1 MGVTIIA
8 GGFWGDEGKGKVVAY
23 LAIQDNPSHVVR
35 AGVGPNA
42 GHTIHFQGRKWVLR
56 QVPSGF
62 VNPRSRLLIGA
73 GVLLDPRVV
82 QQEVSA
88 LGLSDRLGIDGQCT
102 VIEEEHIQQDRS
114 SEHLAKKVGTTG
126 TGCGP
131 ANEARVRRQARLARD
146 LPELK
151 PYLADVPLEL
161 HRALKAGHDVLIEGT
176 QGFGLS
182 LYHGSYPFVTSKD
195 TTASAFCMDV
205 GIGPTRVN
213 QVIVVFKAYVSR
225 VGEGPLSRP
234 LSPEEVRVRGWEEF
248 GAVTGRPRR
257 IGEFD
262 LELAR
267 RAVMINGATQV
278 AVTCLD
284 KRFPE
289 CYGTTRREQL
299 SPAAE
304 GFLAKIEGELE
315 LPVTMIST
323 GPELAQMIDRR

>member
-1 MGVTIIA
+1 MSVTIVA

-62 VNPRSRLLIGA
+62 VNAQSRLLIGA

-82 QQEVSA
+82 QQEVSE
-88 LGLSDRLGIDGQCT
+88 LGLSGRLGIDGQCT

-161 HRALKAGHDVLIEGT
+161 HRTLKAGHHVLIEGT

-225 VGEGPLSRP
+225 VGEGPLSMP

>member
-1 MGVTIIA
+1 MGVTIVA

-23 LAIQDNPSHVVR
+23 LATQDNPSHVVR

-62 VNPRSRLLIGA
+62 VNAQSRLLIGA

-82 QQEVSA
+82 QQEVSE

-161 HRALKAGHDVLIEGT
+161 HRALKAVHDVLIEGT

-225 VGEGPLSRP
+225 VGEGPLSMP
-234 LSPEEVRVRGWEEF
+234 LSPEEVRARGWEEF

-289 CYGTTRREQL
+289 CYGATRREQL
-299 SPAAE
+299 SPVAE

-315 LPVTMIST
+315 LPVTFIST